1 MQEKEAARGII
12 THTENEVLSLELE
25 RSKRRPE
32 HRQPKRKK
40 GIAHPFRWLACI
52 LAIAALVLA
61 VKVPVMS
68 ADREAEAQQLS
79 DASDAYWEAQ
89 NENNRLSQ
97 QVAESNTKDFVE
109 RVARRDYG
117 YCVYGETIYT
127 VSNLDELLADESVKP
142 ELTEEVPADPE
153 TQTDSAENN

>member
-1 MQEKEAARGII
+1 M
-12 THTENEVLSLELE
+12 ELE
-25 RSKRRPE
+25 RSKRRPASY
-32 HRQPKRKK
+32 RRPAGKKR
-40 GIAHPFRWLACI
+40 ISHPFRWLACI
-52 LAIAALVLA
+52 LALAALFLA
-61 VKVPVMS
+61 VKVPIMS

-127 VSNLDELLADESVKP
+127 VSNLDELLADESAEP
-142 ELTEEVPADPE
+142 ELTEEGSADPE
-153 TQTDSAENN
+153 TQTASAESN